1 MPPFNVSP
9 GARVALGPE
18 PEPAHVAPLPHHPP
32 LAVQAAPGCVANVVA
47 IQPTYTHQ
55 TRTVHQ
61 TAEPSTEQPTAS
73 AQVAHLSASTT
84 QRRPK
89 GDAVPA
95 RAGRGQTLNRP
106 DVLAGTLELEGTMC
120 SGGAATCSRR
130 CSGLWALGL
139 PMSWPRRAAR

>member
-1 MPPFNVSP
+1 MRDGALRQAARPSRWQGRKEGSKDGNQEKGVSK
-9 GARVALGPE
+9 VALGPE

-73 AQVAHLSASTT
+73 AQVARLSASTT
-84 QRRPK
+84 QRDPK
-89 GDAVPA
+89 EMLSLPELAVA
-95 RAGRGQTLNRP
+95 KH
-106 DVLAGTLELEGTMC
+106 
-120 SGGAATCSRR
+120 
-130 CSGLWALGL
+130 
-139 PMSWPRRAAR
+139 